1 MCFFGFAASHYWN
14 PKKWN
19 NVPHVESRSNSLLAL
34 PPLLY
39 CIWGSKYVF
48 LLFPS
53 IHIYTPCTA
62 KKNSN
67 TKTQHRVVSLSVG
80 FTHGT
85 IMSSKLLLL
94 EGVYGAVINGIVI
107 GDTTKVCRGGEIA
120 NKHQLLD
127 LSQD

>member
-1 MCFFGFAASHYWN
+1 MFHMLNQEAMHYW
-14 PKKWN
+14 
-19 NVPHVESRSNSLLAL
+19 HS
-34 PPLLY
+34 PPAVLHTEK
-39 CIWGSKYVF
+39 KYVF

-107 GDTTKVCRGGEIA
+107 GDTTKVCCGGEIA